1 MLNLQALNSTAAEVE
16 ERLRPLA
23 KIFLLEGLTRAD
35 STGTFFM
42 GREEMARICG
52 TTPSKIRRL
61 LEILKT
67 ASKIASKTARA
78 GTTVTIANIATY
90 RTSSEKIASK
100 IASKIATNCSSSS
113 TNKSKTQKPEHEAEI
128 EVGDIETELRGYWDD
143 GFGVGE
149 GPFPEIQFKIFRQE
163 YGDAAVDRICK
174 SLYLR
179 GIVPDNP
186 TAYLFAALERDKK
199 QRATQPP
206 PDSLEALRIRARET
220 QKRWEN

>member
-67 ASKIASKTARA
+67 
-78 GTTVTIANIATY
+78 
-90 RTSSEKIASK
+90 ASK